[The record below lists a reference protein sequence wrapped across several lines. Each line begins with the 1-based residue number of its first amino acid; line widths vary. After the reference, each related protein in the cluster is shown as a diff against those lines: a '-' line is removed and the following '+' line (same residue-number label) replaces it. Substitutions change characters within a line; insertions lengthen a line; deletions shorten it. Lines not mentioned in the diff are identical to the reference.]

1 MNLAIFSELP
11 SNSCGLTTSTCVLGY
26 ANAATFSAPSNTA
39 WAIIACSI
47 ASCSYYCC
55 TTCSRLRSC
64 QLIVYSGGSD
74 VVEKDDDEVDGGDC
88 S

>member
-11 SNSCGLTTSTCVLGY
+11 LNFCGLATSTCVLGH
-26 ANAATFSAPSNTA
+26 ANTAALSAPSNPA

-47 ASCSYYCC
+47 ASCSCC
-55 TTCSRLRSC
+55 CYTTCSRLRSC
-64 QLIVYSGGSD
+64 QLIVYSGG
-74 VVEKDDDEVDGGDC
+74 DDEMGGGDC